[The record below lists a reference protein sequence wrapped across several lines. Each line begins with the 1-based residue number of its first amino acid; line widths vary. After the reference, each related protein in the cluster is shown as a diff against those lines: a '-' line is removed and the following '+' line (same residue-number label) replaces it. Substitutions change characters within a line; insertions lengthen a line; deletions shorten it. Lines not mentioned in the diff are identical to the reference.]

1 MLGMVIKV
9 LVEYMLKFRDISG
22 RNAEVVVLD
31 EGSTVNDLITLLSS
45 KYGSEFTQQFL
56 NPSGDEVGGN
66 VLILLNGKS
75 LTTKELNTVLKD
87 GDTITLTFTVFGGD

>member
-22 RNAEVVVLD
+22 RSAEVVVLD

-45 KYGSEFTQQFL
+45 RYGPEFTQQFL